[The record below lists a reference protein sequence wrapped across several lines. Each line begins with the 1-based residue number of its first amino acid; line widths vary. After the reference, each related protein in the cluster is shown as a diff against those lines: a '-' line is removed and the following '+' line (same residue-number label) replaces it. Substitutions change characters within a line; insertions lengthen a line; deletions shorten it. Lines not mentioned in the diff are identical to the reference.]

1 MGLPVTTGG
10 VFLKITLSRLSRP
23 RLSLIFLGPPD
34 AVRHAFVMRR
44 SLVQK
49 LLRRPPISPRL
60 GHPNWES
67 RLGQSH
73 YTH

>member
-1 MGLPVTTGG
+1 MGLPLTTGG
-10 VFLKITLSRLSRP
+10 VFLKITLSRP

-60 GHPNWES
+60 GDPHLLAS
-67 RLGQSH
+67 TGAHQ
-73 YTH
+73 